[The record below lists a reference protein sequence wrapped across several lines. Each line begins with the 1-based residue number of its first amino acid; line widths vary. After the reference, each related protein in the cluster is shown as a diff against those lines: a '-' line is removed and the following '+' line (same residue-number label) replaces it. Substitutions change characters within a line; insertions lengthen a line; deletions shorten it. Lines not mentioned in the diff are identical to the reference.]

1 MNAVSHSPGSTAS
14 HRARA
19 DFGAVAGHEA
29 SHSKPTAV
37 LLILETSR
45 SVTPNLPEGPEVPL
59 SATVSPGLRLN
70 VSPKAPLAEFK
81 KAGLPQRAGHVLW
94 QEKEPPSPERLIYS
108 PRDGILRANR
118 WRRNGVKSG
127 MRKGSQQQGSGGLGA
142 GDSDRRPICLRL

>member
-1 MNAVSHSPGSTAS
+1 MNAVSYSPGSTAS

-19 DFGAVAGHEA
+19 GFGAGAGHEA

-59 SATVSPGLRLN
+59 SATVSPGLRFI

-81 KAGLPQRAGHVLW
+81 KAGLP
-94 QEKEPPSPERLIYS
+94 
-108 PRDGILRANR
+108 
-118 WRRNGVKSG
+118 
-127 MRKGSQQQGSGGLGA
+127 
-142 GDSDRRPICLRL
+142 